1 MTMDETEPDLTEAEL
16 DARIAQSGL
25 DLSPEERANIL
36 AMARYLQQAA
46 ALVRTYDPDAK
57 RVGD

>member
-1 MTMDETEPDLTEAEL
+1 MTMDETESNLTEAEL

-25 DLSPEERANIL
+25 DLSPEERANVL
-36 AMARYLQQAA
+36 ATARYLQRAA
-46 ALVRTYDPDAK
+46 ALVRTYDPGAK

>member
-1 MTMDETEPDLTEAEL
+1 MIMDATEPDLTEAEL

-36 AMARYLQQAA
+36 ATARYLQRAA
-46 ALVRTYDPDAK
+46 ALVRTYDPAAK

>member
-1 MTMDETEPDLTEAEL
+1 MTMDETESNLTEAEL

-25 DLSPEERANIL
+25 DLSPEERAIVL
-36 AMARYLQQAA
+36 ATARYLQRAA
-46 ALVRTYDPDAK
+46 ALVRTYDTGAK

>member
-1 MTMDETEPDLTEAEL
+1 MTMDETEQDLTEADL

-25 DLSPEERANIL
+25 ELSPEERTNIL
-36 AMARYLQQAA
+36 ATARYLQRAA
-46 ALVRTYDPDAK
+46 ALIRTYDPDAK